1 MAQAFLYYGING
13 VMSIAASYEV
23 VLSYIIIVCLAISFA
38 VFGLY
43 ALSADGYIR
52 KYKTLYIPF

>member
-52 KYKTLYIPF
+52 KYKTFYIPF